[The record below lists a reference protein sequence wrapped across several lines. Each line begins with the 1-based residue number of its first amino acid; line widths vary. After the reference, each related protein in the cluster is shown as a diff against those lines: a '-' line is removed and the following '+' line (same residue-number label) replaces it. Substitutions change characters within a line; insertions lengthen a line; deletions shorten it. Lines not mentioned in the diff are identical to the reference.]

1 MLNFGISSGCISH
14 RTADILHRNSGHF
27 AQNRGHF
34 AQKQRTF
41 RAEPRTFRTETADI
55 SLPAS
60 LWRLRAS
67 PTPDGKQLAVDAIDL
82 SAYISGRV
90 RVHFGQSPRTFRA
103 FPLTL
108 VGGTADYF
116 VSHQPGFLEMLRF
129 VRFFRFSRPLWKYSG
144 GAGERIR
151 ILRCAGHNACALYEA
166 MTVAH

>member
-1 MLNFGISSGCISH
+1 MLNFGVSSGCISH

-41 RAEPRTFRTETADI
+41 RSGHLAFNHRAEPRTFRTETAVI

-116 VSHQPGFLEMLRF
+116 VSHQPGFLAEVLRF
-129 VRFFRFSRPLWKYSG
+129 VRFFRFSRPLCREAYS
-144 GAGERIR
+144 
-151 ILRCAGHNACALYEA
+151 
-166 MTVAH
+166 